1 MRSSPLCTMY
11 GTPSSVPAPPTC
23 SPSRNI
29 GAASSSSPTCA
40 SCRSRVRSPAS
51 VSKLIGTGSSSPA
64 SHCFD
69 LAARGVGAR
78 RHAAISGRSIGALDF
93 SRQLSFAFR
102 VKATGLRR
110 HSCAGPLSQSQP
122 GGEEWILETI
132 ADRSDRFL
140 LAYDATRIQG
150 FERLVHRRRGNSV
163 A

>member
-1 MRSSPLCTMY
+1 MHHVRHPEQC
-11 GTPSSVPAPPTC
+11 PSTADLLAITEHRRRIIEQSH
-23 SPSRNI
+23 
-29 GAASSSSPTCA
+29 
-40 SCRSRVRSPAS
+40 VRKLPVEGSIARIC
-51 VSKLIGTGSSSPA
+51 VQLIGTGSSSPA

-132 ADRSDRFL
+132 ANRSDRFL